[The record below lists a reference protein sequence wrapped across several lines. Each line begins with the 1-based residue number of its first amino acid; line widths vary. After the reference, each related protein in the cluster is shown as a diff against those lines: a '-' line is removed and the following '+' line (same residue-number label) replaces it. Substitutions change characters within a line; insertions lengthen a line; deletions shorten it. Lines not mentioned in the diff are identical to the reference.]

1 MVITKD
7 TITPINLVPSDIEGK
22 LLMLGNLLRDL
33 RATGDYGGVTTGS
46 TPFTN
51 DINIV
56 SITHRAL
63 AKINKPLTVIE
74 LDMGGY
80 LVSKQLDG
88 TTVARAFTESL
99 NESEREFFQYQL
111 LKEEYINGGEKY
123 GLHAGGVYKA

>member
-7 TITPINLVPSDIEGK
+7 TITPINLIPSDIEGK
-22 LLMLGNLLRDL
+22 LLMLGSLLRDL
-33 RATGDYGGVTTGS
+33 RATQDYGGVTTGS

-63 AKINKPLTVIE
+63 AKIDKPLTSIE
-74 LDMGGY
+74 RDMGGY
-80 LVSKQLDG
+80 LVSKQLDS

-99 NESEREFFQYQL
+99 NESERAFFRYQL
-111 LKEEYINGGEKY
+111 LQDAYIKEDTKC
-123 GLHAGGVYKA
+123 